1 VRNCQQVYPCSNNL
15 TLAFEFKALSNG
27 VGILA
32 IQSTSEASGVN
43 DVRCGLER
51 IFRKWLDVD
60 SQGSQL
66 QDGIVFQIIALR
78 AENYMHSKRT
88 YSQNTPPALDSR
100 VTSHMTLRLSF
111 LSGHHWITEL
121 LTKSPTTKF
130 PLQHQPFRH
139 LWILQRRNLQ
149 YRQNASRN
157 LRHQERES
165 ALILSK
171 RELGRNM
178 LIEK

>member
-1 VRNCQQVYPCSNNL
+1 MRAHTNDRFLVRNCQQVYPYSKNQTL
-15 TLAFEFKALSNG
+15 TFEFRALSNG
-27 VGILA
+27 VGILP
-32 IQSTSEASGVN
+32 IQNLSDASGVN
-43 DVRCGLER
+43 DVRCGLECN
-51 IFRKWLDVD
+51 FQQLEFE

-139 LWILQRRNLQ
+139 L
-149 YRQNASRN
+149 
-157 LRHQERES
+157 
-165 ALILSK
+165 
-171 RELGRNM
+171 
-178 LIEK
+178 